1 MTDPAASP
9 AASHAASADASPAT
23 SADAAFVD
31 IARSRL
37 CVHLTGQVRAC
48 IDALR
53 PEQIWWRPN
62 EKSNAIGNLVLH
74 CTGSTRFYIGRI
86 IGGSDFVRDR
96 RSEFAERRELPAALL
111 RANLDQAIEE
121 ADTALRG
128 FDPGRLLEVTEE
140 TPEPMTLAEVITL
153 QVSHYA
159 LHVGQIAYATK
170 LINADAIHE
179 IWRKTPSR

>member
-1 MTDPAASP
+1 MTDAAASP
-9 AASHAASADASPAT
+9 ASPGT
-23 SADAAFVD
+23 SRDGGAAFVD
-31 IARSRL
+31 VARTRL
-37 CVHLTGQVRAC
+37 CVHLTGQARAC
-48 IDALR
+48 LGALR
-53 PEQIWWRPN
+53 PEQVWWRPN
-62 EKSNAIGNLVLH
+62 EKSNAIGNLILH

-111 RANLDQAIEE
+111 RSNLDEAIEE
-121 ADTALRG
+121 ADAALRG

-140 TPEPMTLAEVITL
+140 TPQPMTLAEVIAL
-153 QVSHYA
+153 QLSHYA

-179 IWRKTPSR
+179 IWRKTPTR